1 MKRTTFLYILIALFA
16 LSCKAQPKHELRA
29 AWLTTVGGLDWP
41 HNYAQSTKSI
51 RRQQEELCRTLDLL
65 KEAHVNTV
73 LFQTR
78 IRGTVIY
85 PSTQEPWDGCTSGNP
100 GQNPGYDPL
109 QFAIDECHR
118 RGMELHAWVVTI
130 PIGKWNGAGARNL
143 MRRNP
148 RLVKRIGDEAYMNP
162 EAAGTADYLADLCGD
177 ITKRYDV
184 DGIHLDYIRYPETW
198 KININR
204 QTGRTYITRIAQ
216 AISQRV
222 KSIKPWVKMSCS
234 PIGKYKDLDRQ
245 ESYGWNAYT
254 RVCQDA
260 QQWLRDGIMDQL
272 YPMMYF
278 DGKHFYPFASD
289 WSDNRYDGQTAAGLG
304 IYMLSPKERNWS
316 LSAVERQMNVAR
328 QMGLGHAYFRTKF
341 LTDNVKGIYDFVC
354 RFDATLALTPALKT
368 STPAPAAPQ
377 HFSVTPSPSGYR
389 LSWAP
394 VTSQH
399 PNEYIVYTVYAST
412 HYPVNTNDANN
423 IVAIRWQ
430 DTTIEI
436 KRQKTEAPLH
446 FAVSAV
452 DRYGQESQ
460 PAQPNRTTAQ
470 QEAKTSLLDC
480 DGTTLHVPTELL
492 TGEITTIAICSM
504 QGQTLATHPA
514 DTAIPVGFLPDGV
527 YEVVSPR
534 QHDNQQHIGY
544 FVIRK
549 GK

>member
-1 MKRTTFLYILIALFA
+1 MVMAGV
-16 LSCKAQPKHELRA
+16 A
-29 AWLTTVGGLDWP
+29 ASAGAAVSTGAAVSVGVLLAAGGLDWP

-289 WSDNRYDGQTAAGLG
+289 G
-304 IYMLSPKERNWS
+304 
-316 LSAVERQMNVAR
+316 
-328 QMGLGHAYFRTKF
+328 
-341 LTDNVKGIYDFVC
+341 
-354 RFDATLALTPALKT
+354 AT
-368 STPAPAAPQ
+368 
-377 HFSVTPSPSGYR
+377 
-389 LSWAP
+389 
-394 VTSQH
+394 
-399 PNEYIVYTVYAST
+399 TVMM
-412 HYPVNTNDANN
+412 DKQQ
-423 IVAIRWQ
+423 Q
-430 DTTIEI
+430 DWE
-436 KRQKTEAPLH
+436 
-446 FAVSAV
+446 F
-452 DRYGQESQ
+452 
-460 PAQPNRTTAQ
+460 
-470 QEAKTSLLDC
+470 
-480 DGTTLHVPTELL
+480 
-492 TGEITTIAICSM
+492 ICSHPKS
-504 QGQTLATHPA
+504 ATGRCRLLK
-514 DTAIPVGFLPDGV
+514 D
-527 YEVVSPR
+527 
-534 QHDNQQHIGY
+534 
-544 FVIRK
+544 K
-549 GK
+549 

>member
-1 MKRTTFLYILIALFA
+1 MNIVKDYRNFA
-16 LSCKAQPKHELRA
+16 LSK
-29 AWLTTVGGLDWP
+29 GLCSSQIDS
-41 HNYAQSTKSI
+41 QEK
-51 RRQQEELCRTLDLL
+51 QQ
-65 KEAHVNTV
+65 V
-73 LFQTR
+73 
-78 IRGTVIY
+78 
-85 PSTQEPWDGCTSGNP
+85 S
-100 GQNPGYDPL
+100 
-109 QFAIDECHR
+109 
-118 RGMELHAWVVTI
+118 
-130 PIGKWNGAGARNL
+130 NL
-143 MRRNP
+143 
-148 RLVKRIGDEAYMNP
+148 
-162 EAAGTADYLADLCGD
+162 AGT
-177 ITKRYDV
+177 
-184 DGIHLDYIRYPETW
+184 
-198 KININR
+198 
-204 QTGRTYITRIAQ
+204 
-216 AISQRV
+216 
-222 KSIKPWVKMSCS
+222 
-234 PIGKYKDLDRQ
+234 
-245 ESYGWNAYT
+245 
-254 RVCQDA
+254 
-260 QQWLRDGIMDQL
+260 
-272 YPMMYF
+272 PMI
-278 DGKHFYPFASD
+278 
-289 WSDNRYDGQTAAGLG
+289 L
-304 IYMLSPKERNWS
+304 E
-316 LSAVERQMNVAR
+316 ERQMNVAR

-377 HFSVTPSPSGYR
+377 HFSATPSPSGYR